1 MTRHHRKIK
10 KSRRMRGGIIPLLYR
25 AYSSATK
32 KNQPL
37 PTTPPTT
44 PPPTT
49 PTTGTTSSSWFG
61 SSTPSTSSSSSWFG
75 SSTPS
80 TSTTGVAAGTGTG
93 STSSS
98 WFGSSTPSTS
108 SSSSWFGSSTPTTS
122 TTTSTTTG
130 TGNSWFG
137 GKRRRGKHTHRR
149 HKRGGTPGWTPLT
162 GIAAHGAPFSGETA
176 KPQVWVGGKTK
187 RRYRKKGTRR
197 H

>member
-10 KSRRMRGGIIPLLYR
+10 KSRRMRGGILPLLYR

-49 PTTGTTSSSWFG
+49 PTTSSSSWFG
-61 SSTPSTSSSSSWFG
+61 SSTPSTSTSSSSSWFG

-80 TSTTGVAAGTGTG
+80 TSTTGVAAGTGTT
-93 STSSS
+93 SSSS

-122 TTTSTTTG
+122 TTTTTG

>member
-49 PTTGTTSSSWFG
+49 PTSSSSSWFG

-75 SSTPS
+75 SSSPS
-80 TSTTGVAAGTGTG
+80 TSTTGVAAGTGTT
-93 STSSS
+93 SSSS

-108 SSSSWFGSSTPTTS
+108 SSSSSSWFGSSTP
-122 TTTSTTTG
+122 TTSTTTG

>member
-10 KSRRMRGGIIPLLYR
+10 KSRRMRGGILPLLYR

-49 PTTGTTSSSWFG
+49 PTTSSSWFG
-61 SSTPSTSSSSSWFG
+61 SSTPSTSTSSSSSWFG

-80 TSTTGVAAGTGTG
+80 TTTTGVAAGTGT
-93 STSSS
+93 TSSS

-122 TTTSTTTG
+122 TTTTTG

-162 GIAAHGAPFSGETA
+162 GIAAQGAPFSGETA

>member
-49 PTTGTTSSSWFG
+49 PTSSSSSWFG

-75 SSTPS
+75 SSSPS
-80 TSTTGVAAGTGTG
+80 TSTTGVAAGTGTT
-93 STSSS
+93 SSSS

-108 SSSSWFGSSTPTTS
+108 SSSSSSWFGSSTPTTS
-122 TTTSTTTG
+122 TTTTTG